1 MASIRREFV
10 VGAPLEQVWN
20 AVAAFG
26 AVHELLARGFVVE
39 CALQEDGAVRAL
51 TFANGLRARERLV
64 TLDAVSRRLVYAA
77 EGGRT
82 THHNACLELHGDPAG
97 TRLVWT
103 TDLLPDE
110 LAPAIGGM
118 MDAGVAAMQATLDGA
133 GDR

>member
-10 VGAPLEQVWN
+10 VGAPPERVWN

-26 AVHELLARGFVVE
+26 AVDKVLARGFVVE
-39 CALQEDGAVRAL
+39 CSLQEDGAVRAL
-51 TFANGLRARERLV
+51 TFANGLKARERLV
-64 TLDAVSRRLVYAA
+64 TMDARSRRLVYAA

-82 THHNACLELHGDPAG
+82 THHNACLELHPDGAG

-110 LAPAIGGM
+110 LEPAIAQM
-118 MDAGVAAMQATLDGA
+118 MDAGVAAMKATLEGPP
-133 GDR
+133 G

>member
-10 VGAPLEQVWN
+10 VEVPLEQVWN

-26 AVHELLARGFVVE
+26 AVHEVLARGFVVE

-64 TLDAVSRRLVYAA
+64 TKDVASSRLVYAA

-82 THHNACLELHGDPAG
+82 THHNASLELYPQGPG

-110 LAPAIGGM
+110 LEPAIARM
-118 MDAGVAAMQATLDGA
+118 MDAGVAAMRATLQGA
-133 GDR
+133 RD